1 MRLHPSAAAETAA
14 HVMLFPQA
22 YKTEYIFV
30 KCFDFSSSSS
40 SNTGII
46 YFLEESG
53 DMKIDGIQ
61 FF

>member
-1 MRLHPSAAAETAA
+1 MH
-14 HVMLFPQA
+14 
-22 YKTEYIFV
+22 
-30 KCFDFSSSSS
+30 FDGKIGDRSSSSS